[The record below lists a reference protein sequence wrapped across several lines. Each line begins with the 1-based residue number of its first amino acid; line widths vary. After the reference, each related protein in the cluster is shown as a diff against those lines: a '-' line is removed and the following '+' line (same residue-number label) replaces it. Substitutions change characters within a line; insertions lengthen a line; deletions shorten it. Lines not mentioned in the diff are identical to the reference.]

1 MEMNTTIRL
10 AGISGSLRAA
20 SLNSALLRAVPMFVP
35 VEVSVEIVSI
45 GDLPLFN
52 ADLTDGPAFE
62 PVRRF
67 RDAIAQADGL
77 VIVSPEYNYSIPGV
91 LKNALDWASRGGKD
105 APLQNKPT
113 AIMGVSPG
121 QFGTVRMQMHL
132 RQMMVYNNMRPVN
145 KPEVMIN
152 NALSKFDAEGRLTDP
167 ATENLIRQQLAELVR
182 MIESERS
189 LTAGTAL

>member
-1 MEMNTTIRL
+1 MDQNSTIRL
-10 AGISGSLRAA
+10 AGLSGSLRVA
-20 SLNSALLRAVPMFVP
+20 SLNTALLRAVPSFVP
-35 VEVSVEIVSI
+35 SGVSVEIVGI

-52 ADLTDGPAFE
+52 ADLADGPAYE

-67 RDAIAQADGL
+67 RESIAQADGL

-91 LKNALDWASRGGKD
+91 LKNALDWGSRGGKD
-105 APLQNKPT
+105 APLQNKPA
-113 AIMGVSPG
+113 AIMGVTPG

-152 NALSKFDAEGRLTDP
+152 NALSKFDAAGTLIDP
-167 ATENLIRQQLAELVR
+167 TTENLIRQQLTELVR

-189 LTAGTAL
+189 LTVLPVS